1 MDGAA
6 GGSGAQAQSARFVAV
21 SGSQVVVEVP
31 AGWALPLLKCCAR
44 QVGREVTQ
52 LLGFPEAGEAEAAE
66 GAAAGARLCL
76 PFRWWWGG
84 SLDVLQNNAFTA

>member
-1 MDGAA
+1 M
-6 GGSGAQAQSARFVAV
+6 

-31 AGWALPLLKCCAR
+31 AGWALPLLECCAR

-52 LLGFPEAGEAEAAE
+52 LLGLGEIGQGGVAE
-66 GAAAGARLCL
+66 GAAAGARLRL

-84 SLDVLQNNAFTA
+84 SLDVLQSNAFTA